1 MTIPDEL
8 KHLIRTDEPLAPFVW
23 LGIGGPARYYAEP
36 VDFAQFAQI
45 QTWALENQLTLRV
58 IGGGSNLL
66 VRESGFD
73 GVVVSLSSAE
83 TSGFQIQ
90 ENCLAAGAGAQL
102 SHAVVKAI
110 GSGLGG
116 LEHLIGIP
124 GTVGAAVVGNV
135 SSGGRDIGSVVQ
147 SVSVMQPDGS
157 MKKCAA
163 ADCGFT
169 HRKTSLAGTTIVEV
183 EFRLEPGDQNDL
195 TKQCQKL
202 WIARN
207 ASRPAQPNRIAMPF
221 IDPDSLPVR
230 ELIQNV
236 GLAGVRE
243 GEVALDASEPQYLVS
258 YSGATSDQCLRLIDR
273 VREQVLLQTGID
285 LQLNLQIW

>member
-1 MTIPDEL
+1 MTIPDDL

-36 VDFAQFAQI
+36 VDLMQFGRI
-45 QTWALENQLTLRV
+45 QTWARENELTLRV
-58 IGGGSNLL
+58 LGGGSNLL

-83 TSGFQIQ
+83 TSGFEIR
-90 ENCLAAGAGAQL
+90 ENRLTVGAGAKL

-110 GSGLGG
+110 GNGLGG

-135 SSGGRDIGSVVQ
+135 SSGGREIGSVVERVSLMQ
-147 SVSVMQPDGS
+147 SNGS
-157 MKKCAA
+157 LKQCDASE
-163 ADCGFT
+163 CGFT
-169 HRKTSLAGTTIVEV
+169 HRKTSLVGTIVVDV
-183 EFRLEPGDQNDL
+183 EFALEPGDQNDL

-207 ASRPAQPNRIAMPF
+207 SARPAQPDRIAMPF
-221 IDPDSLPVR
+221 VDPDGLPVR
-230 ELIQNV
+230 DLIQNV
-236 GLAGVRE
+236 GLAGIRE
-243 GEVALDASEPQYLVS
+243 GDVALDANEPQYLVTH
-258 YSGATSDQCLRLIDR
+258 SGATSDQCLRLIDR